1 MLKKL
6 GIILAITGLGLVSNV
21 AWANN
26 QAKIATVKKV
36 YSMALNDAIHQDPLY
51 TYGDKSLR
59 QAWNNIDAEKYYE
72 CVADYN
78 LVVQGQDFD
87 FKASSVKY
95 TVLQNGR
102 VRASFKNFGTPSRV
116 DYTLTCSGNSCKIS
130 DISDADI
137 SSLKKKL
144 LACR

>member
-36 YSMALNDAIHQDPLY
+36 YSMALNEANRQDPLY
-51 TYGDKSLR
+51 VYGDKSLR
-59 QAWNNIDAEKYYE
+59 QALTQGSYE
-72 CVADYN
+72 CIGAN

-130 DISDADI
+130 DVSDADI
-137 SSLKKKL
+137 PSLKKEL

>member
-1 MLKKL
+1 MLKKM
-6 GIILAITGLGLVSNV
+6 GIVLAITGLGLVSNG

-36 YSMALNDAIHQDPLY
+36 YSMALNEANRQSPLY
-51 TYGDKSLR
+51 VYGDKSLR
-59 QAWNNIDAEKYYE
+59 QALTQDGDDCIGANP
-72 CVADYN
+72 
-78 LVVQGQDFD
+78 VVQGQDFD

-102 VRASFKNFGTPSRV
+102 IRASFKNFGVPSRV
-116 DYTLTCSGNSCKIS
+116 DYTLTCSGNTCKIS
-130 DISDADI
+130 DVSDKDV
-137 SSLKKKL
+137 SSYKKAL